1 MPNRRRFRVPNAD
14 VIVAERAFETDEL
27 PRLVECKTQSPR
39 DREMREQLHQ
49 YRYMMFQHGVTV
61 REIAESEGVDERQ
74 IYLSIS
80 RCETRLPRAEVMSN
94 RNFRNAMVAQRK
106 LAEKYINTVS
116 DLLDGKA
123 GKNWHQLSK
132 ALEHFRRT
140 VGAEVGA
147 GMNMQVTQQVGI
159 VNGDRPTSFE
169 QVMDKVRERLLAEQ
183 RERTAIPES
192 IDSGPAAPAMN
203 SCSDEQL

>member
-14 VIVAERAFETDEL
+14 VIVAERAVETDEL

-61 REIAESEGVDERQ
+61 REIAESESVDERQ

-80 RCETRLPRAEVMSN
+80 HCETRLPRAEVMAN

-106 LAEKYINTVS
+106 LAEKYVDTVS

-123 GKNWHQLSK
+123 GKNWHQRSK

-140 VGAEVGA
+140 VGAEMGA
-147 GMNMQVTQQVGI
+147 GVSLQVTQQVGV
-159 VNGDRPTSFE
+159 VNSERPCSFE
-169 QVMDKVRERLLAEQ
+169 EMMDHVRKKLLAEQ
-183 RERTAIPES
+183 RERQIAAEE
-192 IDSGPAAPAMN
+192 DS
-203 SCSDEQL
+203 

>member
-61 REIAESEGVDERQ
+61 REIAESESVDERQ

-80 RCETRLPRAEVMSN
+80 HCETRLPRAEVMAN

-106 LAEKYINTVS
+106 LAEKYVDTVS

-123 GKNWHQLSK
+123 GKNWHQRSK

-140 VGAEVGA
+140 VGAEMGA
-147 GMNMQVTQQVGI
+147 GVSLQVTQQVGV
-159 VNGDRPTSFE
+159 VNSERPCSFE
-169 QVMDKVRERLLAEQ
+169 EMMDHVRKKLLAEQ
-183 RERTAIPES
+183 REARQIAAEE
-192 IDSGPAAPAMN
+192 DS
-203 SCSDEQL
+203 

>member
-61 REIAESEGVDERQ
+61 REIAESESVDERQ

-80 RCETRLPRAEVMSN
+80 HCETRLPRAEVMAN
-94 RNFRNAMVAQRK
+94 RNFRNAMVAKESSPKSTSTPFQTSSMARP
-106 LAEKYINTVS
+106 ARI
-116 DLLDGKA
+116 
-123 GKNWHQLSK
+123 
-132 ALEHFRRT
+132 
-140 VGAEVGA
+140 
-147 GMNMQVTQQVGI
+147 GI
-159 VNGDRPTSFE
+159 SAAKHLNISAA
-169 QVMDKVRERLLAEQ
+169 LLA
-183 RERTAIPES
+183 RKWV
-192 IDSGPAAPAMN
+192 PALVFRLR
-203 SCSDEQL
+203 SR

>member
-61 REIAESEGVDERQ
+61 REIAQSEGVDERQ

-80 RCETRLPRAEVMSN
+80 HCETRLPRAEVMAN

-106 LAEKYINTVS
+106 LAEKYVDTVS

-123 GKNWHQLSK
+123 GKNWHQRSK

-140 VGAEVGA
+140 VGTEAGA
-147 GMNMQVTQQVGI
+147 GVNLHVTQQMAV
-159 VNGDRPTSFE
+159 VNADRPRSFE
-169 QVMDKVRERLLAEQ
+169 EVMDRVRAKLVAEQ
-183 RERTAIPES
+183 RERQIAAEE
-192 IDSGPAAPAMN
+192 DSFSTG
-203 SCSDEQL
+203 

>member
-1 MPNRRRFRVPNAD
+1 MPNRRRFSVPNAD

-61 REIAESEGVDERQ
+61 REIAESESVDERQ

-80 RCETRLPRAEVMSN
+80 HCETRLPRAEVMAN

-106 LAEKYINTVS
+106 LAEKYVDTVS

-123 GKNWHQLSK
+123 GKNWHQRSK

-140 VGAEVGA
+140 VGAEMGA
-147 GMNMQVTQQVGI
+147 GVSLQVTQQVGV
-159 VNGDRPTSFE
+159 VNSERPCSFE
-169 QVMDKVRERLLAEQ
+169 EMMDHVRKKLLAEQ
-183 RERTAIPES
+183 RERQIAAEE
-192 IDSGPAAPAMN
+192 DS
-203 SCSDEQL
+203 

>member
-61 REIAESEGVDERQ
+61 REIAESESVDERQ

-80 RCETRLPRAEVMSN
+80 RCETRLPRAEVMAN

-106 LAEKYINTVS
+106 LAEKYVDTVS

-123 GKNWHQLSK
+123 GKNWHQRSK

-140 VGAEVGA
+140 VGAEMGA
-147 GMNMQVTQQVGI
+147 GVSLQVTQQVGV
-159 VNGDRPTSFE
+159 VNSERPRSFE
-169 QVMDKVRERLLAEQ
+169 EMMDHVRKKLLAEQ
-183 RERTAIPES
+183 RERQIAAEE
-192 IDSGPAAPAMN
+192 DS
-203 SCSDEQL
+203 

>member
-39 DREMREQLHQ
+39 DREMREQLHK
-49 YRYMMFQHGVTV
+49 YRYLMFQHGVTV
-61 REIAESEGVDERQ
+61 REIAESESVDERQ

-80 RCETRLPRAEVMSN
+80 HCETRLPRAEVMAN

-106 LAEKYINTVS
+106 LAEKYVDTVS

-123 GKNWHQLSK
+123 GKNWHQRSK

-140 VGAEVGA
+140 VGAEMGA
-147 GMNMQVTQQVGI
+147 GVSLQVTQQVGV
-159 VNGDRPTSFE
+159 VNSERPCSFE
-169 QVMDKVRERLLAEQ
+169 EMMDHVRKKLLAEQ
-183 RERTAIPES
+183 RERQIAAEE
-192 IDSGPAAPAMN
+192 DS
-203 SCSDEQL
+203 

>member
-61 REIAESEGVDERQ
+61 REIAESESVDERQ

-80 RCETRLPRAEVMSN
+80 HCETRLPRAEVMAN

-106 LAEKYINTVS
+106 LAEKYVDTVS

-123 GKNWHQLSK
+123 GKNWHQRSK
-132 ALEHFRRT
+132 ALEHSRRT
-140 VGAEVGA
+140 VGAEVGT
-147 GMNMQVTQQVGI
+147 GMSLQVTQQVGV
-159 VNGDRPTSFE
+159 VNSERPCSFE
-169 QVMDKVRERLLAEQ
+169 EMMDHVRKKLLAEQ
-183 RERTAIPES
+183 RERQIAAEE
-192 IDSGPAAPAMN
+192 DS
-203 SCSDEQL
+203 

>member
-61 REIAESEGVDERQ
+61 REIAESESVDERQ

-80 RCETRLPRAEVMSN
+80 HCETRLPRAEVMAN

-106 LAEKYINTVS
+106 LAEKYVDTVS

-123 GKNWHQLSK
+123 GKNWHQRSK

-140 VGAEVGA
+140 VGAEMGA
-147 GMNMQVTQQVGI
+147 GVSLQVTQQVGV
-159 VNGDRPTSFE
+159 VNSERPRSFE
-169 QVMDKVRERLLAEQ
+169 EMMDHVRKKLLAEQ
-183 RERTAIPES
+183 RERQIAAEE
-192 IDSGPAAPAMN
+192 DS
-203 SCSDEQL
+203 

>member
-61 REIAESEGVDERQ
+61 REIAQSEGVDERQ

-80 RCETRLPRAEVMSN
+80 HCETRLPKAEVMAN

-106 LAEKYINTVS
+106 LADKATQTLC
-116 DLLDGKA
+116 DLMDGKG
-123 GKNWHQLSK
+123 GKNWSQR
-132 ALEHFRRT
+132 ARAPEHFQRT
-140 VGAEVGA
+140 DVVGSVLVEENINNQAAV
-147 GMNMQVTQQVGI
+147 V
-159 VNGDRPTSFE
+159 
-169 QVMDKVRERLLAEQ
+169 
-183 RERTAIPES
+183 ES
-192 IDSGPAAPAMN
+192 
-203 SCSDEQL
+203 

>member
-61 REIAESEGVDERQ
+61 REIAESESVDERQ

-80 RCETRLPRAEVMSN
+80 HCETRLPRAEVMAN

-106 LAEKYINTVS
+106 LAEKYVDTVS

-123 GKNWHQLSK
+123 GKNWHQRSK

-140 VGAEVGA
+140 VGA
-147 GMNMQVTQQVGI
+147 NMCADISIQITQKVSVI
-159 VNGDRPTSFE
+159 NSERPCSFE
-169 QVMDKVRERLLAEQ
+169 ELMNNVSKNLLAEQ
-183 RERTAIPES
+183 RERQTVTKE
-192 IDSGPAAPAMN
+192 
-203 SCSDEQL
+203 E

>member
-39 DREMREQLHQ
+39 DREMREQLHK

-61 REIAESEGVDERQ
+61 REIAESESVDERQ

-80 RCETRLPRAEVMSN
+80 HCETRLPRAEVMAN

-106 LAEKYINTVS
+106 LAEKYVDTVS

-123 GKNWHQLSK
+123 GKNWHQRSK

-140 VGAEVGA
+140 VGAEMGA
-147 GMNMQVTQQVGI
+147 GVSLQVTQQVGV
-159 VNGDRPTSFE
+159 VNSERPCSFE
-169 QVMDKVRERLLAEQ
+169 EMMDHVRKKLLAEQ
-183 RERTAIPES
+183 RERQIAAEE
-192 IDSGPAAPAMN
+192 DS
-203 SCSDEQL
+203 

>member
-61 REIAESEGVDERQ
+61 REIAQSEGVDERQ

-80 RCETRLPRAEVMSN
+80 HCETRLPRAEVMAN

-106 LAEKYINTVS
+106 LAEKYVDTVS

-123 GKNWHQLSK
+123 GKNWHQRSK

-140 VGAEVGA
+140 VGAEMGA
-147 GMNMQVTQQVGI
+147 GVSLQVTQQVGV
-159 VNGDRPTSFE
+159 VNSERPCSFE
-169 QVMDKVRERLLAEQ
+169 EMMDHVRKKLLAEQ
-183 RERTAIPES
+183 RERQTVAPE
-192 IDSGPAAPAMN
+192 N
-203 SCSDEQL
+203 S

>member
-39 DREMREQLHQ
+39 DREMREQLHK
-49 YRYMMFQHGVTV
+49 YRYLMFQHGVTV
-61 REIAESEGVDERQ
+61 REIAESESVDERQ

-80 RCETRLPRAEVMSN
+80 HCETRLPRAEVMAN

-106 LAEKYINTVS
+106 LAEKYVDTVS

-123 GKNWHQLSK
+123 GKNWHQRSK

-140 VGAEVGA
+140 VGAEMGA
-147 GMNMQVTQQVGI
+147 GVSLQVTQQVGV
-159 VNGDRPTSFE
+159 VNSERPCSFE
-169 QVMDKVRERLLAEQ
+169 EMMDHVRKKLLAEQ
-183 RERTAIPES
+183 RERQIAAEEES
-192 IDSGPAAPAMN
+192 
-203 SCSDEQL
+203 

>member
-39 DREMREQLHQ
+39 DREMREQLHK

-61 REIAESEGVDERQ
+61 REIAESESVDERQ

-80 RCETRLPRAEVMSN
+80 HCETRLPRAEVMAN

-106 LAEKYINTVS
+106 LAEKYVDTVS

-123 GKNWHQLSK
+123 GKNWHQRSK

-140 VGAEVGA
+140 VGAEMGA
-147 GMNMQVTQQVGI
+147 GVSLQVTQQVGV
-159 VNGDRPTSFE
+159 VNSERPCSFE
-169 QVMDKVRERLLAEQ
+169 EMMDHVRKKLLAEQ
-183 RERTAIPES
+183 RERQIAAEEES
-192 IDSGPAAPAMN
+192 
-203 SCSDEQL
+203 